1 MPCRIQACALVCV
14 CAAIGI
20 LPGCAE
26 KAPLGGPAVVE
37 ESRDGADDAAPAT
50 VATSE
55 PTSTPQAANPSE
67 VAEADSAAP
76 PALEVPTEPEV
87 AQEKPTQATAQPP
100 AALPASEAPL
110 PFDSVET
117 ANLKMPEV
125 VLTEQHAALCKV
137 RVGDQFPNLEL
148 PNLEGEKHSL
158 TELFGPK
165 LTLVVFWNARQ
176 STGLEELSDLNRYHL
191 PRFGDKGLAVVA
203 INTGDQTQL
212 ASELATNSGAS
223 YPVLSDADGA
233 ALQQVASGKLPRTY
247 LLDPAGKVLWFDLEY
262 SPTTRRDLASAI
274 RVSLGQ

>member
-1 MPCRIQACALVCV
+1 MPCRIQTTVLVCV
-14 CAAIGI
+14 CAAVGI
-20 LPGCAE
+20 LNGCAE
-26 KAPLGGPAVVE
+26 KAPLGGPTSVE
-37 ESRDGADDAAPAT
+37 VAREDAADAAPAT
-50 VATSE
+50 QAITGSESAQPATD
-55 PTSTPQAANPSE
+55 PAE
-67 VAEADSAAP
+67 VAQSEGVAP

-87 AQEKPTQATAQPP
+87 AEEKPTQATTKAPEPLP
-100 AALPASEAPL
+100 AAKAPL
-110 PFDSVET
+110 PFDNVET
-117 ANLKMPEV
+117 ANLKMPPV

-148 PNLEGEKHSL
+148 PTLEGEKRSL

-203 INTGDQTQL
+203 INSGDRTQL
-212 ASELATNSGAS
+212 ASELATHSGAS

-233 ALQQVASGKLPRTY
+233 ALEQVATGKLPRTY

>member
-1 MPCRIQACALVCV
+1 M
-14 CAAIGI
+14 
-20 LPGCAE
+20 
-26 KAPLGGPAVVE
+26 
-37 ESRDGADDAAPAT
+37 
-50 VATSE
+50 
-55 PTSTPQAANPSE
+55 
-67 VAEADSAAP
+67 
-76 PALEVPTEPEV
+76 
-87 AQEKPTQATAQPP
+87 
-100 AALPASEAPL
+100 
-110 PFDSVET
+110 
-117 ANLKMPEV
+117 
-125 VLTEQHAALCKV
+125 
-137 RVGDQFPNLEL
+137 

-212 ASELATNSGAS
+212 ASELATHSGAS

-233 ALQQVASGKLPRTY
+233 ALQQVATGKLPRTY
-247 LLDPAGKVLWFDLEY
+247 LLDPAGRVLWFDLEY